1 MTGPAPSGPP
11 PSELAGSAELD
22 ELLLTA
28 RVIVV
33 VGPGGVGKTTVSAAL
48 AARAAGALGR
58 RVLVVTVDPARR
70 LADALGLDRL
80 HDEPSLIPVDSPD
93 GSGRLWAAMV
103 DMARA
108 WDRLVERLSS
118 NRRERDELLGNR
130 LYRLLTRRFVQSHDY
145 VALEQLIDATASASY
160 DLVVVDTPP
169 SVHALDVLDAP
180 ARMIEFF
187 DSRLLRWLTA
197 PYRSRLAAAAAR
209 PFLTVAER
217 LLGGP
222 FLTEIA
228 RFFFLFSR
236 LRDPFVARARTVEAR
251 LREPSTRYV
260 VVTTPESGPAATA
273 ARLGEALVERQH
285 PPALTVLNRSLD
297 PDVAALLLDG
307 PEPPADLR
315 AHLGSLAAT
324 AVRQRQAVTTVP
336 GRVLPVPWRPGAV
349 ASLDDLLALLGPP
362 RAAGP
367 EGQGA
372 TG

>member
-1 MTGPAPSGPP
+1 VSPGSA
-11 PSELAGSAELD
+11 AGSETVQDGVAPELVGVEALD
-22 ELLLTA
+22 ELLASA

-33 VGPGGVGKTTVSAAL
+33 VGPGGVGKTTISAAL
-48 AARAAGALGR
+48 AARAASVLDR
-58 RVLVVTVDPARR
+58 RALVVTVDPARR

-80 HDEPSLIPVDSPD
+80 SDEPSLIPVPSPT

-108 WDRLVERLSS
+108 WDRLVERLSPS
-118 NRRERDELLGNR
+118 RRERQELLGNR

-145 VALEQLIDATASASY
+145 V
-160 DLVVVDTPP
+160 
-169 SVHALDVLDAP
+169 ALDVLDAP

-197 PYRSRLAAAAAR
+197 PYRSRLASAAAR

-236 LRDPFVARARTVEAR
+236 LRDPFVARARDVERR
-251 LREPSTRYV
+251 LGDRATSYV
-260 VVTTPESGPAATA
+260 VVATPESGPAATA
-273 ARLGEALVERQH
+273 ARLGQALVDRRH

-297 PDVAALLLDG
+297 PDVAQLLTGDERP
-307 PEPPADLR
+307 PEVLR
-315 AHLGSLAAT
+315 PHLGSLVAT
-324 AVRQRQAVTTVP
+324 AARQRQAGAALP
-336 GRVLPVPWRPGAV
+336 GRVLTVPWRPGSV
-349 ASLDDLLALLGPP
+349 ASLDDLLGLLDP
-362 RAAGP
+362 
-367 EGQGA
+367 
-372 TG
+372 T

>member
-1 MTGPAPSGPP
+1 MSPGSA
-11 PSELAGSAELD
+11 AGSETVQDGVAPELVGVEALD
-22 ELLLTA
+22 ELLASA

-33 VGPGGVGKTTVSAAL
+33 VGPGGVGKTTISAAL
-48 AARAAGALGR
+48 AARAASVLDR
-58 RVLVVTVDPARR
+58 RALVVTVDPARR

-80 HDEPSLIPVDSPD
+80 SDEPSLIPVPSPT

-108 WDRLVERLSS
+108 WDRLVERLSPS
-118 NRRERDELLGNR
+118 RRERQELLGNR

-145 VALEQLIDATASASY
+145 VALEQLLEATASGTY

-197 PYRSRLAAAAAR
+197 PYRSRLASAAAR

-236 LRDPFVARARTVEAR
+236 LRDPFVARARDVERR
-251 LREPSTRYV
+251 LGDRATSYV
-260 VVTTPESGPAATA
+260 VVATPESGPAATA
-273 ARLGEALVERQH
+273 ARLGQALVDRRH

-297 PDVAALLLDG
+297 PDVAQLLTGDERP
-307 PEPPADLR
+307 PEVLR
-315 AHLGSLAAT
+315 PHLGSLVAT
-324 AVRQRQAVTTVP
+324 AARQRQAGEALP
-336 GRVLPVPWRPGAV
+336 GRVLTVPWRPGSV
-349 ASLDDLLALLGPP
+349 ASLDDLLGLLDP
-362 RAAGP
+362 
-367 EGQGA
+367 
-372 TG
+372 T